1 MNNFPY
7 LIFFVV
13 IIIAIA
19 VTYMTRYTTSRRL
32 VSREIEAGQ
41 DHFKNVTDNY
51 IILFLTLLVF
61 FLIFKEFNNNLINGF
76 IFFGSFILTMII
88 TLYIGPK
95 SGSAYFVKKIL
106 NELIELE
113 ERVKKINPEIAKDL
127 KNKINKIKKIDSKIK
142 KIWIH

>member
-51 IILFLTLLVF
+51 IILFLTF
-61 FLIFKEFNNNLINGF
+61 
-76 IFFGSFILTMII
+76 
-88 TLYIGPK
+88 
-95 SGSAYFVKKIL
+95 
-106 NELIELE
+106 
-113 ERVKKINPEIAKDL
+113 
-127 KNKINKIKKIDSKIK
+127 
-142 KIWIH
+142 